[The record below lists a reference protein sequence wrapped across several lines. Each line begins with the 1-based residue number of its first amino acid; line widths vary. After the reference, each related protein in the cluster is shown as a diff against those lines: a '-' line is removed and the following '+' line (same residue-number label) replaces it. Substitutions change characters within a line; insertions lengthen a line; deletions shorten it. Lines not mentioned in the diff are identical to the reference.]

1 MNNEEN
7 IKKIIKLVDEQ
18 LFFILCTQ
26 GGCQVYGSL
35 IAYTFTNDLK
45 NFFFA
50 TSKNTRKYN
59 LLSKCSKVAAV
70 IDSRCNNMDEFMKID
85 VVTITGNAKQI
96 SKSEKDFEMTKGFL
110 KNRHPYLSN
119 FLESDYIALFR
130 IDAESFFYVNHFQ
143 EVFEWKPQKN

>member
-1 MNNEEN
+1 MKNEEN
-7 IKKIIKLVDEQ
+7 IKKIIKLVNEQ

-26 GGCQVYGSL
+26 GDYQPYGSL
-35 IAYTFTNDLK
+35 IAYAFTDDLK

-50 TSKNTRKYN
+50 TSKHTRKYN

-96 SKSEKDFEMTKGFL
+96 SKSQKYFEMTKGFL

-119 FLESDYIALFR
+119 FLESGYIALFH
-130 IDAESFFYVNHFQ
+130 IDAENFFYVNHFQ
-143 EVFEWKPQKN
+143 EVFEWKP